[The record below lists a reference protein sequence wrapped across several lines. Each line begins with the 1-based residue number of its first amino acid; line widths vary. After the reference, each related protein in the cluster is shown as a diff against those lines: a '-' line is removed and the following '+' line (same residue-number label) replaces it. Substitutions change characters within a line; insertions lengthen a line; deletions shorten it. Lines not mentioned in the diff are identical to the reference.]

1 MELERRDYIVR
12 LLFSRTTSDGKILLD
27 KVKPF
32 DISKRLIW
40 DAFKKVKAN
49 QGAAGVDDQSIEE
62 FENDLRGN
70 LYKLWN
76 RMSSGSY
83 IPPPVR
89 RVEIPKSGG
98 GKRPL
103 GIPTVSDRV
112 AQMAAKMVLE
122 PELEPHFHPDSY
134 GYRPN
139 KSAIEAVGV
148 TRQRCWKFDWVV
160 DLDIRAF
167 FDSMDHTLLLR
178 AVYKHTD
185 CKWLRLYIERW
196 LKAPAQLE
204 DGTLIPRDRGTP
216 QGGVISPL
224 LANLFLHYGFDR
236 WMRQTHPDIPF
247 ERYADDGVVHCRTEA
262 AAQLMMKAIGQ
273 RLAECGLELH
283 PEKTKIVYC
292 KDGRRRKDYPTVKF
306 DFLGYSF
313 QPRQAKSHRGNLFL
327 NFSPAVSAKAAK
339 SIRSTIRSW
348 KIHRWTQLSIE
359 EIAASFNPVLRGW
372 INYYGSYYRSMLAP
386 ILGQLDYALD
396 RWTRRKYK
404 RLKGSPTKARTWV
417 KRLARQNPG
426 LFAHWAI
433 TRPAMAE

>member
-1 MELERRDYIVR
+1 MRREKLKWWPHESESTDARHGDGVARSSDEGSVMELERRGYIVR
-12 LLFSRTTSDGKILLD
+12 LLFTRTTSDGRILLD

-32 DISKRLIW
+32 SISKRLVW
-40 DAFKKVKAN
+40 DAFTKVKAN
-49 QGAAGVDDQSIEE
+49 RGAAGVDDQSIEE
-62 FENDLRGN
+62 FESDLKGN

-83 IPPPVR
+83 IPSPVR

-103 GIPTVSDRV
+103 GIPTVADRV

-122 PELEPHFHPDSY
+122 PKLEPHFHPDSY
-134 GYRPN
+134 GYRSN

-167 FDSMDHTLLLR
+167 FDSMDHALLLR

-185 CKWLRLYIERW
+185 CKWVRLYIERW

-236 WMRQTHPDIPF
+236 WMRQTHPDVPF

-262 AAQLMMKAIGQ
+262 EAHLMMKAIGQ

-292 KDGRRRKDYPTVKF
+292 KDGQRRRNYPTVKF

-313 QPRQAKSHRGNLFL
+313 QPRQAKSRRGNLFM

-348 KIHRWTQLSIE
+348 KSTAGHT
-359 EIAASFNPVLRGW
+359 
-372 INYYGSYYRSMLAP
+372 
-386 ILGQLDYALD
+386 
-396 RWTRRKYK
+396 
-404 RLKGSPTKARTWV
+404 
-417 KRLARQNPG
+417 
-426 LFAHWAI
+426 
-433 TRPAMAE
+433 

>member
-1 MELERRDYIVR
+1 MELERRGYIVR
-12 LLFSRTTSDGKILLD
+12 LLFTRTTSDGRILLD

-32 DISKRLIW
+32 SISKRLVW
-40 DAFKKVKAN
+40 DAFTKVKAN
-49 QGAAGVDDQSIEE
+49 RGAAGVDDQSIEE
-62 FENDLRGN
+62 FESDLKGN

-83 IPPPVR
+83 IPSPVR

-103 GIPTVSDRV
+103 GIPTVADRV

-122 PELEPHFHPDSY
+122 PKLEPHFHPDSY
-134 GYRPN
+134 GYRSN

-167 FDSMDHTLLLR
+167 FDSMDHALLLR

-185 CKWLRLYIERW
+185 CKWVRLYIERW

-236 WMRQTHPDIPF
+236 WMRQTHPDVPF

-262 AAQLMMKAIGQ
+262 EAHLMMKAIGQ

-292 KDGRRRKDYPTVKF
+292 KDGQRRRNYPTVKF

-313 QPRQAKSHRGNLFL
+313 QPRQAKSRRGNLFM

-348 KIHRWTQLSIE
+348 KSTAGHT
-359 EIAASFNPVLRGW
+359 
-372 INYYGSYYRSMLAP
+372 
-386 ILGQLDYALD
+386 
-396 RWTRRKYK
+396 
-404 RLKGSPTKARTWV
+404 
-417 KRLARQNPG
+417 
-426 LFAHWAI
+426 
-433 TRPAMAE
+433 